1 MGCGGPAELGGDVQI
16 KTTMTTPI
24 TEPVQAA
31 IYFARYKGCTLLEY
45 CWACDIIE
53 REITDGDRERVC
65 SQLAAAA
72 RILADEV
79 ERLRAEPQTIA
90 LSECCEAVAV
100 VAGKPG
106 STQWHVC
113 PECCQPCDVIYRDTN
128 TQPL

>member
-1 MGCGGPAELGGDVQI
+1 M
-16 KTTMTTPI
+16 TTPTPI

-31 IYFARYKGCTLLEY
+31 IYFAKYKGCTLLEY

-79 ERLRAEPQTIA
+79 ERLRAELNTNKTIIEHELNTV
-90 LSECCEAVAV
+90 LSDCCEAPAV
-100 VAGKPG
+100 VAGKPN
-106 STQWHVC
+106 STQWYVC
-113 PECCQPCDVIYRDTN
+113 PQCCQPCDVYYQDKN

>member
-1 MGCGGPAELGGDVQI
+1 M
-16 KTTMTTPI
+16 TTPTPI

-31 IYFARYKGCTLLEY
+31 IYFARYKESTLSEY
-45 CWACDIIE
+45 CWSCDKME

-79 ERLRAEPQTIA
+79 ERLRAE
-90 LSECCEAVAV
+90 LNNS
-100 VAGKPG
+100 
-106 STQWHVC
+106 
-113 PECCQPCDVIYRDTN
+113 TN